1 MAQALR
7 GRDREQAVLDRLLD
21 EVRAGD
27 SRVLVL
33 RGEAGAGK
41 TVLLDYVQERAPDC
55 RVVRAA
61 GVESEMELAFAVLH
75 QLCAPLLNSL
85 ERLPDPQSDALSTAF
100 GLGAGAAPDRYT
112 VSLAVL
118 GLMSEVAEEQPLVCL
133 VDDAQWLDRA
143 SAQALAFVARR
154 LLAESVAIVFSLR
167 EPGEDQDLS
176 GLPELAVTGLSDADA
191 RALLES
197 VVPGR
202 LDERVQ
208 DRIVAETR
216 GNPLALVEL
225 TRGLTA
231 AELAG
236 GFGRPDTRPLA
247 NRLEQSFHRQL
258 RSLPDETQLLLLTVA
273 AEPAG
278 DAALLRRAS
287 EQLGISAGAALPAES
302 SGLIEF
308 GAQVRFRHPLVRAAA
323 YRAASSPDRRRV
335 HSALAEVTDPDADP
349 GRRAWHRA
357 YAAVGPEESVADELE
372 RSASQAQA
380 RGGVAAAAAFL
391 ERATELT
398 PDPARRAAR
407 ALAAAQAKFEAA
419 APDTADELLSV
430 AELGPLNELQ
440 RAQAARLRA
449 QIVFRRSR
457 GSDAAVLFLEAARAF
472 EGLDDGLA
480 RETYLEAFG
489 AAMFAG
495 QLGGQHGLREVAEAV
510 RAAPPGPQPARPSDL
525 LLDGMAMRYLEHQAV
540 EAGVGEGA
548 RAGVPTLRRA
558 LTALQREN
566 PRAKDDIMGLLRL
579 SPMAQSMAVHEVWD
593 YAGWRELSTR
603 SVRLAREAGALAAL
617 PVLLVY
623 LAGVHVY
630 AGEFAAAAALIEE
643 GDAITAATGNAP
655 MRYAALFLAA
665 WRGEESSAVQ
675 LIDAAIE
682 DARGRGEGRVLGMA
696 GYVTAV
702 LNNGLGRYPAALAG
716 ARLACQHDDLGY
728 FNWSLAELVEA
739 GFRSGAVEEAAAA
752 LRQLEER
759 TQASGTDWA
768 LGVLARSRALLSD
781 VHAAEPLYR
790 EAIERLERDGIVIH
804 LGRAHLLYGE
814 WLRRVNRRHDG
825 REHLRLAYQTF
836 SGIGAEAF
844 AERARGELLAT
855 GETVRKRTAESRDV
869 LTAQERQIVR
879 LAAERHTNPEIASQ
893 LFISSRTVEY
903 HLHKVFAKLGVSS
916 RRELP
921 VALRRL
927 EGAMSPP

>member
-1 MAQALR
+1 
-7 GRDREQAVLDRLLD
+7 
-21 EVRAGD
+21 
-27 SRVLVL
+27 
-33 RGEAGAGK
+33 
-41 TVLLDYVQERAPDC
+41 
-55 RVVRAA
+55 
-61 GVESEMELAFAVLH
+61 MELAFAVLH

-100 GLGAGAAPDRYT
+100 GLGAGAAADRYT
-112 VSLAVL
+112 VGLAVL
-118 GLMSEVAEEQPLVCL
+118 GLLSEVAEEQPLVCL
-133 VDDAQWLDRA
+133 VDDAQWLDQA
-143 SAQALAFVARR
+143 SVQALAFVARR

-287 EQLGISAGAALPAES
+287 ERLGISAGAALPAES

-440 RAQAARLRA
+440 RAQAD
-449 QIVFRRSR
+449 
-457 GSDAAVLFLEAARAF
+457 GS
-472 EGLDDGLA
+472 
-480 RETYLEAFG
+480 
-489 AAMFAG
+489 
-495 QLGGQHGLREVAEAV
+495 
-510 RAAPPGPQPARPSDL
+510 AP
-525 LLDGMAMRYLEHQAV
+525 
-540 EAGVGEGA
+540 
-548 RAGVPTLRRA
+548 
-558 LTALQREN
+558 
-566 PRAKDDIMGLLRL
+566 RL
-579 SPMAQSMAVHEVWD
+579 SS
-593 YAGWRELSTR
+593 
-603 SVRLAREAGALAAL
+603 
-617 PVLLVY
+617 
-623 LAGVHVY
+623 
-630 AGEFAAAAALIEE
+630 AAAAGVTPRLV
-643 GDAITAATGNAP
+643 P
-655 MRYAALFLAA
+655 
-665 WRGEESSAVQ
+665 RG
-675 LIDAAIE
+675 
-682 DARGRGEGRVLGMA
+682 
-696 GYVTAV
+696 
-702 LNNGLGRYPAALAG
+702 
-716 ARLACQHDDLGY
+716 
-728 FNWSLAELVEA
+728 
-739 GFRSGAVEEAAAA
+739 
-752 LRQLEER
+752 
-759 TQASGTDWA
+759 
-768 LGVLARSRALLSD
+768 SRASKGSTTGWPGRPISKPS
-781 VHAAEPLYR
+781 VRRCSRASS
-790 EAIERLERDGIVIH
+790 EASTDSGRWPKPSGRRRPDH
-804 LGRAHLLYGE
+804 SRLGRATSSWTAWPCGT
-814 WLRRVNRRHDG
+814 WNTRR
-825 REHLRLAYQTF
+825 
-836 SGIGAEAF
+836 
-844 AERARGELLAT
+844 
-855 GETVRKRTAESRDV
+855 
-869 LTAQERQIVR
+869 
-879 LAAERHTNPEIASQ
+879 
-893 LFISSRTVEY
+893 
-903 HLHKVFAKLGVSS
+903 
-916 RRELP
+916 
-921 VALRRL
+921 
-927 EGAMSPP
+927 